1 MHGPTHGPS
10 DLTVKKQAAAYLPKK
25 FFLAGVALAG
35 AFLAAT
41 FRTGA
46 AFLTGAFDLGAPGGT
61 WMPVTGPLKNM
72 DTSDERTADRATP
85 DAGALK
91 AELRNNKSTVSTK
104 GWAAARETA
113 QASVTRLARV
123 TRDACSW
130 RGGWLT

>member
-25 FFLAGVALAG
+25 FFLAGAALAG

-72 DTSDERTADRATP
+72 FTSDERTADRATP
-85 DAGALK
+85 DTGALK
-91 AELRNNKSTVSTK
+91 AELRTT
-104 GWAAARETA
+104 RE
-113 QASVTRLARV
+113 
-123 TRDACSW
+123 
-130 RGGWLT
+130 RG